1 MAKKKP
7 SFLKN
12 WVESP
17 SWFRAFLIGVAL
29 CAAAFLANIALSEV
43 RPYNAWGL
51 TYGTLAAVLMAIVAL
66 YGLRRRTTNV
76 ALKLR
81 LGRAQPWLQF
91 HLYAGALCLLL
102 TLMHSGFHV
111 PKGIL
116 TWWLWVLS
124 IWVTAS
130 GLFGALLQR
139 WIPTILASGLG
150 NEVLY
155 ERIPDLITEIKDKAK
170 TLAETCADPVWDF
183 YKKNLARALEAP
195 QPRLIYYVDVTGGIQ
210 GRMKQFDYLRRLLS
224 PEERDKLNKLEALY
238 KTKLEIDAHFTLQRT
253 LRGWLY
259 LHVPVSLVL
268 LVLVAFHIFTIL
280 YY

>member
-1 MAKKKP
+1 MAPQKS

-29 CAAAFLANIALSEV
+29 CASAFLANVALSEV
-43 RPYNAWGL
+43 RPYNVWGL
-51 TYGTLAAVLMAIVAL
+51 TYGTAAAVLMAMVAL
-66 YGLRRRTTNV
+66 YGLRRRTTNA

-81 LGRAQPWLQF
+81 LGRAQAWLLF

-124 IWVTAS
+124 IWVTVS
-130 GLFGALLQR
+130 GLFGALLQK

-155 ERIPDLITEIKDKAK
+155 ERIPDLIKEIKDKAK

-195 QPRLIYYVDVTGGIQ
+195 QTRLIYYMDVTGGIQ
-210 GRMKQFDYLRRLLS
+210 SRMKQFEYLRRLLS

-238 KTKLEIDAHFTLQRT
+238 KTKLEIDAHFTLQKT

-259 LHVPVSLVL
+259 LHVPVSLAL